1 MCFGSNFLNRLTLY
15 YTFSLFQVKRNVDTN
30 SENDI
35 KTKEQAILDL
45 GELLAAT
52 GQAEGNCQENWLN
65 SRKNIFLLIT

>member
-1 MCFGSNFLNRLTLY
+1 MFGSNFLNRLTLY

-52 GQAEGNCQENWLN
+52 GQAEGNW
-65 SRKNIFLLIT
+65 RTG

>member
-1 MCFGSNFLNRLTLY
+1 MFGSNFLNRLTMY

-52 GQAEGNCQENWLN
+52 GQAEGNW
-65 SRKNIFLLIT
+65 RTG

>member
-1 MCFGSNFLNRLTLY
+1 MCFGSNFLDPLTLY

-52 GQAEGNCQENWLN
+52 GQAEGNW
-65 SRKNIFLLIT
+65 RTG

>member
-1 MCFGSNFLNRLTLY
+1 MNQRSMCFGSNFLNRLTLY

-52 GQAEGNCQENWLN
+52 GQAEGNW
-65 SRKNIFLLIT
+65 RTG

>member
-1 MCFGSNFLNRLTLY
+1 MCFGSNFLDRLTLY

-52 GQAEGNCQENWLN
+52 GQAEG
-65 SRKNIFLLIT
+65 I

>member
-1 MCFGSNFLNRLTLY
+1 MCFGSNFLDRLTLY

-52 GQAEGNCQENWLN
+52 GQAEGN
-65 SRKNIFLLIT
+65 

>member
-35 KTKEQAILDL
+35 KIKEQAILDL

-52 GQAEGNCQENWLN
+52 GQAEGNW
-65 SRKNIFLLIT
+65 RTG

>member
-1 MCFGSNFLNRLTLY
+1 MCFGSNFLKGLIIIFIIHFLY
-15 YTFSLFQVKRNVDTN
+15 FQVKRNVDTN

-52 GQAEGNCQENWLN
+52 GQAEG
-65 SRKNIFLLIT
+65 I

>member
-15 YTFSLFQVKRNVDTN
+15 YTFSLFQVKRNVDSN

-52 GQAEGNCQENWLN
+52 GQAEGNW
-65 SRKNIFLLIT
+65 RTG

>member
-52 GQAEGNCQENWLN
+52 GQAEGN
-65 SRKNIFLLIT
+65 

>member
-1 MCFGSNFLNRLTLY
+1 MCFGSNFLNRLTFY

-52 GQAEGNCQENWLN
+52 GQAEGNW
-65 SRKNIFLLIT
+65 RTG

>member
-1 MCFGSNFLNRLTLY
+1 MCFGSNFLDRLTLY

-52 GQAEGNCQENWLN
+52 GQAEGNW
-65 SRKNIFLLIT
+65 RTG

>member
-1 MCFGSNFLNRLTLY
+1 MNNVFRFEFPQRFDYIFIIHFLY
-15 YTFSLFQVKRNVDTN
+15 FQVKRNVDTN

-52 GQAEGNCQENWLN
+52 GQAEG
-65 SRKNIFLLIT
+65 I

>member
-1 MCFGSNFLNRLTLY
+1 MCFGSNFLNRLTLH

-52 GQAEGNCQENWLN
+52 GQAEGNW
-65 SRKNIFLLIT
+65 RTG

>member
-1 MCFGSNFLNRLTLY
+1 MSFGSNFLDRLTLY

-52 GQAEGNCQENWLN
+52 GQAEGNW
-65 SRKNIFLLIT
+65 RTG

>member
-15 YTFSLFQVKRNVDTN
+15 YTFSLFEVKRNVDTN

-52 GQAEGNCQENWLN
+52 GQAEGNW
-65 SRKNIFLLIT
+65 RTG

>member
-1 MCFGSNFLNRLTLY
+1 MCFGSNFLDRVTLY

-52 GQAEGNCQENWLN
+52 GQAEGNW
-65 SRKNIFLLIT
+65 RTG

>member
-1 MCFGSNFLNRLTLY
+1 MCFGSNFLNLLTLY
-15 YTFSLFQVKRNVDTN
+15 YTFYLFQVKRNVDTN

-52 GQAEGNCQENWLN
+52 GQAEGNW
-65 SRKNIFLLIT
+65 RTG

>member
-35 KTKEQAILDL
+35 KTKELAILDL

-52 GQAEGNCQENWLN
+52 GQAEGNW
-65 SRKNIFLLIT
+65 RTG

>member
-1 MCFGSNFLNRLTLY
+1 MCFGSNFLDRLTLY
-15 YTFSLFQVKRNVDTN
+15 YTFSLFQVKRNVDSN

-52 GQAEGNCQENWLN
+52 GQAEGN
-65 SRKNIFLLIT
+65 

>member
-1 MCFGSNFLNRLTLY
+1 MCFGSNFLKGLIIFFIFHFLY
-15 YTFSLFQVKRNVDTN
+15 FQVKRNVDTN

-52 GQAEGNCQENWLN
+52 GQAEG
-65 SRKNIFLLIT
+65 I

>member
-52 GQAEGNCQENWLN
+52 GQAEGNW
-65 SRKNIFLLIT
+65 RTG

>member
-1 MCFGSNFLNRLTLY
+1 MCLGSNFLDRLTLY

-52 GQAEGNCQENWLN
+52 GQAEGNW
-65 SRKNIFLLIT
+65 RTG

>member
-1 MCFGSNFLNRLTLY
+1 MCLGSNFLNRLTLY

-52 GQAEGNCQENWLN
+52 GQAEGNW
-65 SRKNIFLLIT
+65 RTG

>member
-1 MCFGSNFLNRLTLY
+1 MNQRSMCFGSNFLNRLTLY

-52 GQAEGNCQENWLN
+52 GQAEGN
-65 SRKNIFLLIT
+65 